1 MKYSNIE
8 IYKIITDWIAANF
21 QGDYLGNWYVGIAS
35 DIQKRLF
42 EDHSVADCFIYEKAI
57 NTAHARSA
65 EQMLLNSGF
74 DGGTGGGDCTTTYVY
89 AFKKLPG
96 TRR

>member
-1 MKYSNIE
+1 MRCSNIE
-8 IYKIITDWIAANF
+8 IYKIITDWIATNF
-21 QGDYLGNWYVGIAS
+21 KGDYLENWYVGIAS

-42 EDHSVADCFIYEKAI
+42 EDHSVNSCFIYGEAI
-57 NTAHARSA
+57 NAEHARSA
-65 EQMLLNSGF
+65 EQMLLNYGF
-74 DGGTGGGDCTTTYVY
+74 DGGTGGGDHTTTYVY

>member
-1 MKYSNIE
+1 M
-8 IYKIITDWIAANF
+8 
-21 QGDYLGNWYVGIAS
+21 GIAS

-42 EDHSVADCFIYEKAI
+42 EDHSVAGCFIYRKAI
-57 NTAHARSA
+57 NATHARSA
-65 EQMLLNSGF
+65 EQMLLNDGF
-74 DGGTGGGDCTTTYVY
+74 DGGTGGGDHTTTYVY

>member
-1 MKYSNIE
+1 MRYSNIE

-42 EDHSVADCFIYEKAI
+42 EDRSVADCFIYEKAI
-57 NTAHARSA
+57 NIAHARSA

-74 DGGTGGGDCTTTYVY
+74 DGGTGGGDYTTTYVY